1 MEKLMKL
8 WDLIVWNQKLKIIKC
23 ITYKM
28 ETYCLKCKKD
38 TKTYIQKFRVLV
50 MVNQWYYQNMQYA
63 VVKSQDLLKTKKQKV
78 Y

>member
-8 WDLIVWNQKLKIIKC
+8 WDLIMWNQKLKIIKC

-28 ETYCLKCKKD
+28 ETYYLKCKKD